1 MSEPGQE
8 PEMDSEGEPEEDEI
22 DLLAYEQDPWDAVSD
37 FFYQQNNRV
46 GACKAHGFLVVGK
59 PGAGKAHLAEK
70 LAGELGAVHL
80 GLPRILAHCVE
91 AFYRKVEHDKLQAQI
106 DAGKLF
112 LELELLD
119 PN

>member
-59 PGAGKAHLAEK
+59 PGAGKVIWLKSLRANS
-70 LAGELGAVHL
+70 G
-80 GLPRILAHCVE
+80 RCT
-91 AFYRKVEHDKLQAQI
+91 
-106 DAGKLF
+106 
-112 LELELLD
+112 
-119 PN
+119 